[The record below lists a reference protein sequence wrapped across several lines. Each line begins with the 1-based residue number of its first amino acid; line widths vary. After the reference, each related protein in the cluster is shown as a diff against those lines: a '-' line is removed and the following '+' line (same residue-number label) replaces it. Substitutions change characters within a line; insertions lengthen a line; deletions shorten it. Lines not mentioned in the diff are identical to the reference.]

1 MPQGYRTMD
10 GIDLN
15 DIWYGGAGIAAAIDM
30 YRSVTLPII
39 TGLALP
45 WPEQIMK
52 YGISERNGF
61 QVLSPGERPNRKTV
75 DIATVYPTVTKY
87 GYGVGTDLDTLQ
99 RSTGREIMLD
109 MNRPMQEDPE
119 AVVTRFLQCMMNG
132 GDAQSN
138 NSLYSFYNG
147 QFAAEEK
154 ITAPP
159 RYQQQT
165 FAANHTH
172 YLTSATASALV
183 LQDLTA
189 MKQTIRHHGNNG
201 QLMAFVNSSTVQ
213 TLENLA
219 LFTQSA
225 IVRSPITDQVSV
237 QGFRDQFQ
245 LLGIIF
251 HETELVPDKYIVM
264 VEGGGAETER
274 PLIMFE
280 PAAMR
285 GLRLH
290 PGPMNDYPLI
300 ESFWDRWYGLKVFQR
315 GAGAV
320 LWYGAHSA
328 TYVTPTL
335 TT

>member
-1 MPQGYRTMD
+1 MPKGYRTMD

-15 DIWYGGAGIAAAIDM
+15 DIWYGGAGIAAAVDL
-30 YRSVTLPII
+30 YQSVEMPLINA
-39 TGLALP
+39 LALP

-61 QVLSPGERPNRKTV
+61 QVLGPGERPDRKTIDV
-75 DIATVYPTVTKY
+75 ATVYPVVAKY

-119 AVVTRFLQCMMNG
+119 HVLTRFMRVMMTTPG
-132 GDAQSN
+132 SN
-138 NSLYSFYNG
+138 NAGYGFYNG

-165 FAANHTH
+165 FAANHSH
-172 YLTSATASALV
+172 YMTSITASALV
-183 LQDLTA
+183 LKDITA
-189 MKQTIRHHGNNG
+189 MKQTVRHHGNKG
-201 QLMAFVNSSTVQ
+201 TLLGFINSDTVQ
-213 TLENLA
+213 VLENLA
-219 LFTQSA
+219 LFTNSA
-225 IVRSPITDQVSV
+225 IIRSPITDEVAV
-237 QGFRDQFQ
+237 DGFTDTFQ
-245 LLGIIF
+245 LLGVTW
-251 HETELVPDKYIVM
+251 HVTELAPANYVLI
-264 VEGGGAETER
+264 VEGNSAETQR

-300 ESFWDRWYGLKVFQR
+300 ESFWDRWFSLKVFRR
-315 GAGAV
+315 GAGAS
-320 LWYGAHSA
+320 LWFGAHVG
-328 TYVTPTL
+328 TYTSPTFSF
-335 TT
+335 

>member
-1 MPQGYRTMD
+1 MPREYRTMD

-15 DIWYGGAGIAAAIDM
+15 DIWYGGAGIAAAMDQYMAVDM
-30 YRSVTLPII
+30 PLINA
-39 TGLALP
+39 LAMP

-61 QVLSPGERPNRKTV
+61 QLLGPGERPDRKTV
-75 DIATVYPTVTKY
+75 VVATTYPTVDKY

-119 AVVTRFLQCMMNG
+119 SVLTHFLDKMMTTPG
-132 GDAQSN
+132 TN
-138 NSLYSFYNG
+138 NVLYGFYNG

-165 FAANHTH
+165 FAANHSH
-172 YLTSATASALV
+172 YLTSLTNSTLI
-183 LQDLTA
+183 LNDLIA
-189 MKQTIRHHGNNG
+189 MKQTIRHHGNKG
-201 QLMAFVNSSTVQ
+201 PILAFINSDTVQ
-213 TLENLA
+213 VLEKLA
-219 LFTQSA
+219 QFTSTSL
-225 IVRSPITDQVSV
+225 IRSPITDEISV
-237 QGFRDQFQ
+237 QGFTDAFQ
-245 LLGIIF
+245 LMGVIY
-251 HETELVPDKYIVM
+251 HVSELIPANYVLM
-264 VEGGGAETER
+264 VESNSAETER

-300 ESFWDRWYGLKVFQR
+300 ESFWDRWFGLKVVKR
-315 GAGAV
+315 GAGASLFFGV
-320 LWYGAHSA
+320 HGG
-328 TYVTPTL
+328 TYTSPTFSYA
-335 TT
+335 